1 MAPKPLILIVDDDPE
16 ILLEL
21 EELLT
26 EEGCNCISASGVDEA
41 IEIFNARKP
50 VSLVITDMKMP
61 GKSGLVLINHLR
73 QPTEQTNLPII
84 LISGHGGIT
93 ENTDQAIE
101 KVNFHLQ
108 KPVDPSELIKI
119 VEETLNASLVRPGLS
134 P

>member
-1 MAPKPLILIVDDDPE
+1 MVPKPLILIVDDEPE

-26 EEGCNCISASGVDEA
+26 EEGYNCISASDVDEA
-41 IEIFNARKP
+41 IKISNARKP
-50 VSLVITDMKMP
+50 ISLVITDMKMP
-61 GKSGLVLINHLR
+61 GKSGLVLVNHLR
-73 QPTEQTNLPII
+73 QPTEQINPPII

-101 KVNFHLQ
+101 KANFYLK
-108 KPVDPSELIKI
+108 KPVDPSELIEI